1 MTRSVEVAP
10 EPLMGSVPP
19 GGGDSPAALD
29 RRLTPGLTLLATH
42 VGLDDAERVALVDL
56 DTDAGLP
63 R

>member
-1 MTRSVEVAP
+1 
-10 EPLMGSVPP
+10 MGSVPP
-19 GGGDSPAALD
+19 GGGDSPTALD

-42 VGLDDAERVALVDL
+42 VGLDDAELGAVVDL